1 MVLQQCGRVDSR
13 RFLSPDYQYGSQDF
27 LFVIKSEI
35 RLNLKSV
42 FSKSFISITDYS
54 LIFLIE
60 RKFYTKNVKYIH
72 SNEKDV

>member
-35 RLNLKSV
+35 RLNLIANSQLTEKQKNPPILKYGKGGV
-42 FSKSFISITDYS
+42 RWKVSI
-54 LIFLIE
+54 I
-60 RKFYTKNVKYIH
+60 
-72 SNEKDV
+72 